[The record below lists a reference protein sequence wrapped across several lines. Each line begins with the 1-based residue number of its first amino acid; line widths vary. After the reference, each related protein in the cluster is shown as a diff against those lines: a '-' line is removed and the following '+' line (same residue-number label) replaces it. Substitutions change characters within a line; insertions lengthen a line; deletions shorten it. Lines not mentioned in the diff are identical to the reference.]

1 MHHERDF
8 DVKVFN
14 IHAKF
19 EMNRRALPSVLFVL
33 CAVFL
38 AGCGEN
44 LIDMASSWESL
55 GCCGII
61 ILVLDIIAIIE
72 VAGSSR
78 NTTAKFIWILFI
90 VLVPFLGLIGYY
102 IFADRS

>member
-1 MHHERDF
+1 MHHKRDF
-8 DVKVFN
+8 DVNIFN

-19 EMNRRALPSVLFVL
+19 EMNRQAIPSVLFVL
-33 CAVFL
+33 CAALL
-38 AGCGEN
+38 AGCGQN
-44 LIDMASSWESL
+44 LIAMASSWESL

-61 ILVLDIIAIIE
+61 ILILDIIAIIE

-78 NTTAKFIWILFI
+78 NTAAKFIWILFI
-90 VLVPFLGLIGYY
+90 VFVPFLGLIGYY

>member
-1 MHHERDF
+1 MHHKQDF
-8 DVKVFN
+8 DVKIIN

-44 LIDMASSWESL
+44 LLDMASSWESL

-78 NTTAKFIWILFI
+78 NPTAKFIWILFI